1 MKISV
6 VMCTYNGEKFVA
18 EQLLSIINQTRPVD
32 EIIISDDNSVDRTID
47 IVKMILK
54 DITIPFKI
62 IQNNPGK
69 GVADNFLGAMKMASG
84 DYIFTSDQDDIWKK
98 DKVAVFCDK
107 ILQDHKMLYFSDG
120 ELIDAKGEVLG
131 VSLWSTLNNS
141 YELLS
146 STDIR
151 ELLLKK
157 CVVTGSAMVVSHIL
171 IDKIDR
177 IPEGWLHDGWIAMAA
192 AMNNSVVPIN
202 DKTYYYRQHD
212 NNVVGAHK
220 LTFQGRVL
228 TWISNINEQN
238 EIRNARYNRY
248 LAVKKYYLG
257 ENQKQL
263 DECIGFWHDLKQI
276 DEIGKLEAIKLI
288 LRNLGNK
295 NYYKYYTGL
304 KGALRDFITIFKN

>member
-202 DKTYYYRQHD
+202 DKT
-212 NNVVGAHK
+212 
-220 LTFQGRVL
+220 
-228 TWISNINEQN
+228 
-238 EIRNARYNRY
+238 
-248 LAVKKYYLG
+248 
-257 ENQKQL
+257 
-263 DECIGFWHDLKQI
+263 
-276 DEIGKLEAIKLI
+276 
-288 LRNLGNK
+288 
-295 NYYKYYTGL
+295 
-304 KGALRDFITIFKN
+304 